1 MRAGPVR
8 SEDRCR
14 NQGQPLCRD
23 TDGDYTPPLPVIAT
37 GNQSETRLLPPAH
50 PSRNAREM
58 VPSMPVALDFSI
70 PPLEH
75 LTAEERRK
83 LAAAADIAF
92 LQPGEVLIRAG
103 EAPAHLY
110 LIVKGLVSERAGED
124 VVTVHGAGDLVGASA
139 LAAPAPTTVEVRQET
154 IAQLLPRSLLLDLCR
169 ANPAFEAWFTQ
180 RLGERLAAR
189 AEREA
194 ARGMAPLMMAK
205 VG

>member
-1 MRAGPVR
+1 MRRLLSARSPNSFLNPRPPLQGSPLCDRMRAGPGR

-83 LAAAADIAF
+83 L
-92 LQPGEVLIRAG
+92 
-103 EAPAHLY
+103 
-110 LIVKGLVSERAGED
+110 
-124 VVTVHGAGDLVGASA
+124 
-139 LAAPAPTTVEVRQET
+139 
-154 IAQLLPRSLLLDLCR
+154 
-169 ANPAFEAWFTQ
+169 
-180 RLGERLAAR
+180 
-189 AEREA
+189 
-194 ARGMAPLMMAK
+194 
-205 VG
+205 